1 MFTALAINISLT
13 VLMFDMLGLIK
24 VRYEP
29 VGRWYESYCS
39 RRYHKQ
45 TLSHGSAASSSSD
58 EDDAQLSPDEEDD
71 MKLLETLDP
80 KEWKVCDCY
89 EFIV

>member
-1 MFTALAINISLT
+1 MILKYACVINL
-13 VLMFDMLGLIK
+13 LGLIK

-39 RRYHKQ
+39 RRHHKQ

-58 EDDAQLSPDEEDD
+58 EDESQLSPDEEDD
-71 MKLLETLDP
+71 TKLLETLDP
-80 KEWKVCDCY
+80 KEWKVRDY
-89 EFIV
+89 AQFRII